1 MVDLRATR
9 APAVRATAH
18 PDESPPSLHVL
29 QLYNKHS
36 ATRPMCIRVAKV
48 PTKGLGVLARSRI
61 RQGTAVALYRF
72 RLVARATCPSG
83 DYRVE
88 VKGHPNRIGKID
100 EGTFGPPE
108 DGLALVGPLLN
119 EPSAGGQANCA
130 RGPCQVD
137 AAGTNNRRGSF
148 SLVTIVDVPAGEE
161 LTWNYGST
169 YGRRPYA
176 PRLKRSN

>member
-1 MVDLRATR
+1 MVDLRAAK

-18 PDESPPSLHVL
+18 PDESPPSLYVL

-36 ATRPMCIRVAKV
+36 ATRRMRIRVVRV
-48 PTKGLGVLARSRI
+48 PDKGLGVQARSRI

-88 VKGHPNRIGKID
+88 VEGLPNHVGKID
-100 EGTFGPPE
+100 ASTFGPPAS
-108 DGLALVGPLLN
+108 GVALVGPLLN
-119 EPSAGGQANCA
+119 EPSAGSQANCA
-130 RGPCQVD
+130 RGPCRVD
-137 AAGTNNRRGSF
+137 AAGKNNRRGSF
-148 SLVTIVDVPAGEE
+148 SLVTIADVPAGEE
-161 LTWNYGST
+161 LTWSYGST

-176 PRLKRSN
+176 PRLRRSN